1 MEKKQNTQTTNQETT
16 PDLDQLMETIL
27 ALQEEIQTIKK
38 EDNGDL
44 PKLYLKMSKIMSEV
58 TYIQK
63 DKKNT
68 FHNYEYASEEAIK
81 KAVQKELIKN
91 KVLFFIPDTKI
102 VARAKSVNE
111 RGKETTLTTLEVKYE
126 FIDAET
132 GAKIKGTYHG
142 EGQDSLDKGVYKALT
157 GALKYIITSHFLIP
171 TGNDPENDEGEAKG
185 DNTGKNKPPA
195 APPANKANQKAPD
208 PGSNKPW
215 MKDNSVKET
224 LKKIPNADLKQL
236 AATEAW
242 MNGHRISN
250 VNKFALDQAVAIR
263 RNELDGTPIPANLI
277 TDK

>member
-1 MEKKQNTQTTNQETT
+1 MQKQNEQTPNQETK
-16 PDLDQLMETIL
+16 PDMEQLMETIQ
-27 ALQEEIQTIKK
+27 ALHEEIQTIKK
-38 EDNGDL
+38 EDNGNL
-44 PKLYLKMSKIMSEV
+44 PKLYLKMIAIMSDV

-63 DKKNT
+63 DKQND
-68 FHNYEYASEEAIK
+68 FHKYKYASEEAIK

-91 KVLFFIPDTKI
+91 KVLFFVPDTKI
-102 VARAKSVNE
+102 IARAKSVNE

-132 GAKIKGTYHG
+132 GAKITGTYHG
-142 EGQDSLDKGVYKALT
+142 EGQDPLDKGVYKALT

-171 TGNDPENDEGEAKG
+171 TGADPENDEDETKQ
-185 DNTGKNKPPA
+185 DNSGKNKPA
-195 APPANKANQKAPD
+195 TKAPANKATD
-208 PGSNKPW
+208 PPSNKPW
-215 MKDNSVKET
+215 MKDTSVQET

-263 RNELDGTPIPANLI
+263 KNELDGTLIPANLI
-277 TDK
+277 TDQKAK